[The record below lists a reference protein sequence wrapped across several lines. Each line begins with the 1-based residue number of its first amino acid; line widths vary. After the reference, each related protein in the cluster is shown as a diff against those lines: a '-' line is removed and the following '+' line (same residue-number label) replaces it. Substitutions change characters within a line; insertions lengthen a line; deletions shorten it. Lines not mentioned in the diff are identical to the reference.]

1 MLQATQNNLKD
12 TANLLRNK
20 KSNFSMLP
28 ELFILDKKNNKEN
41 VDTLINNYEIF
52 VSLYSQHLANLEYKK
67 VCQECE

>member
-1 MLQATQNNLKD
+1 
-12 TANLLRNK
+12 
-20 KSNFSMLP
+20 MLP

-67 VCQECE
+67 FCQECD

>member
-1 MLQATQNNLKD
+1 
-12 TANLLRNK
+12 
-20 KSNFSMLP
+20 MLP

>member
-12 TANLLRNK
+12 TANLFKNK

-67 VCQECE
+67 FCQECE